1 VLGATT
7 PAANSNA
14 IAAAS
19 RQLANKSIEQIV
31 NDWTSDLE
39 KHVKLF
45 TKQAVEVA
53 RWDRQVLENGQ
64 KIFRLRAEVEQVKSA
79 QAELDRNLELIHT
92 EQNELHELLTQ
103 MEAEVA
109 RVADSE
115 PTAAD
120 AERDKGYRMA
130 EAVCAQLDQLSGA
143 LEDVVARLN
152 VAANTSSVPADDA
165 HPMHHIVRIL
175 NNHQNALSHIDQQC
189 AIVMGQLN
197 EAQRVLR

>member
-1 VLGATT
+1 VT
-7 PAANSNA
+7 AANTNA

-19 RQLANKSIEQIV
+19 RQLASKSIEQIV

-79 QAELDRNLELIHT
+79 QGELDRNLELIHT

-152 VAANTSSVPADDA
+152 VAASSNAVPSDDA
-165 HPMHHIVRIL
+165 HPMQHIIRIL
-175 NNHQNALSHIDQQC
+175 NDHQNALSHIDQQC
-189 AIVMGQLN
+189 AVVMGQLN
-197 EAQRVLR
+197 DVSARVSLR